1 MANLKNDILD
11 DQIENFKYATSVIKI
26 IIFLVAACIFFFSRY
41 AFIFFATAV
50 FPSIAVIFLDKAN
63 HKCASATICTFNLI
77 GIAPY
82 LKMLWHS
89 KTINET
95 AKEIIMD
102 PVAWIIIFS
111 TTFLGFFIY
120 MTLPHIIAKIYIAKA
135 NVKINSLVAKREKIC
150 AEWDIK
156 LEEHNKEENEFKI

>member
-11 DQIENFKYATSVIKI
+11 DQIENFNYATSVIKI
-26 IIFLVAACIFFFSRY
+26 VILIVATFIFFFSRY
-41 AFIFFATAV
+41 AFIFFTAAV

-82 LKMLWHS
+82 LKRLWGAQI
-89 KTINET
+89 INET

-111 TTFLGFFIY
+111 TTFVGFFIY
-120 MTLPHIIAKIYIAKA
+120 MTLPHIIGKIYIAKA
-135 NVKINSLVAKREKIC
+135 NVKINNLLAKRDKIC
-150 AEWDIK
+150 SEWDIK
-156 LEEHNKEENEFKI
+156 LEEPNKEDNEFKF